1 MVWFNIFGKGAFM
14 KFRRL
19 RLQTLISACI
29 FSLAGCSSL
38 TLMPAEQMDRMGID
52 SFSQIKEKEKVNTDK
67 ATNAYVQCIADAITK
82 HVPKESH
89 RGDWEVVVF
98 ESDQI
103 NAFALPGGK
112 IGVYTAI
119 LNVAKTP
126 DQLAA
131 IMGHEVAHVI
141 AQHANKRVSSN
152 MLTQAGL
159 EIANQGLKQSN
170 VANQEAIM
178 MALGLG
184 AQYGVLMPY
193 GRSHESESD
202 IIGQNLMAKAGFN
215 PAASIDLW
223 RNMAAASGG
232 KQPAEFMSTHPSH
245 STRIKQLTENL
256 VKTKPIY
263 QANTNKPQCKKP

>member
-1 MVWFNIFGKGAFM
+1 M
-14 KFRRL
+14 KL
-19 RLQTLISACI
+19 NGWSLQVLVSAC
-29 FSLAGCSSL
+29 FLSLVGCSNL
-38 TLMPAEQMDRMGID
+38 TLMPAEQMERMGID
-52 SFSQIKEKEKVNTDK
+52 SFSQIKEQEKVNTDK
-67 ATNAYVQCIADAITK
+67 AINAYVQCIADAITK

-89 RGDWEVVVF
+89 SGNWEVVVF

-178 MALGLG
+178 MGLGLG

-202 IIGQNLMAKAGFN
+202 IIGQDLMAKAGFN

-223 RNMAAASGG
+223 HNMAAASGG
-232 KQPAEFMSTHPSH
+232 KQPPEFMSTHPSH

-256 VKTKPIY
+256 AKTKPIY